1 MSAGTVDKNGLLWKS
16 TQVGKFSEPYGG
28 YANMYDT
35 LAASAKKN
43 GDRPAAGLRKVLE
56 SEQVDGFEKL
66 VMAKTFDWLT
76 YSAYIKEV
84 DDLAAGMVAAIPTC
98 RSTGQSGLLFTQPRR
113 PPTAPGAVPRGSGLI
128 ASARVESTRR
138 NEAVLALW
146 CRTVAFHRPGSRPS
160 TRS

>member
-43 GDRPAAGLRKVLE
+43 GDRPAAGLRRVVS

-66 VMAKTFDWLT
+66 VMANTFDWLT
-76 YSAYIKEV
+76 YSDYIKEV

-98 RSTGQSGLLFTQPRR
+98 RSTGQSGLLFTQPR
-113 PPTAPGAVPRGSGLI
+113 PPGAVPRGSGLI

-146 CRTVAFHRPGSRPS
+146 CRTVASRRPGSRPS

>member
-43 GDRPAAGLRKVLE
+43 GDRPAAGLRRVVS

-66 VMAKTFDWLT
+66 VMANTFDWLT
-76 YSAYIKEV
+76 YSDYIKEV

-98 RSTGQSGLLFTQPRR
+98 RSTAKCLLFTQPR
-113 PPTAPGAVPRGSGLI
+113 PPGAVPRGSGLI
-128 ASARVESTRR
+128 VSARVESTRR

-146 CRTVAFHRPGSRPS
+146 CRTVASRRPGSRPS

>member
-43 GDRPAAGLRKVLE
+43 GNRPAAGLRRVVS
-56 SEQVDGFEKL
+56 SEVDDSGFEKL
-66 VMAKTFDWLT
+66 VMAGTFDWLT

-113 PPTAPGAVPRGSGLI
+113 PGAVPRGSGLI

-146 CRTVAFHRPGSRPS
+146 CRTVAFRRPGSRPS